1 MVIVRCFFDFFF
13 VKQRT
18 AYEMRI
24 SDWSSDVCS
33 SDLPAPGD
41 SGDVCV
47 GKMTAQRQRGASV
60 QLADPRLGHP
70 ENGADLG
77 QRELLE
83 VVERQD
89 DLVPRS
95 EERRGGRECVSTC
108 RSRRSPDSLKKK
120 KRATNGQ
127 MRAQE

>member
-89 DLVPRS
+89 DLVPLGQVVDRGAQQRS
-95 EERRGGRECVSTC
+95 EERRVGTECVSTC
-108 RSRRSPDSLKKK
+108 RSRWSPY
-120 KRATNGQ
+120 T
-127 MRAQE
+127 

>member
-1 MVIVRCFFDFFF
+1 MVGTDDQPLGSEKYGSVPGY
-13 VKQRT
+13 Q
-18 AYEMRI
+18 
-24 SDWSSDVCS
+24 
-33 SDLPAPGD
+33 PAPGD

-89 DLVPRS
+89 DLVPLGQVVDRGAQQRS
-95 EERRGGRECVSTC
+95 EERRVGTECVSTC
-108 RSRRSPDSLKKK
+108 RSRWSPY
-120 KRATNGQ
+120 T
-127 MRAQE
+127 